1 VGNIELAIV
10 LAAGEGT
17 RMKSNTAKVL
27 HSIAGK
33 TIIEHVLKT
42 VEPLNAKSLSV
53 VVENSSRQRVETHLS
68 QISPNAKAIFQA
80 TEKWHWRCGTT
91 CARIS

>member
-1 VGNIELAIV
+1 VGNVELAIV

-27 HSIAGK
+27 HSIAGR
-33 TIIEHVLKT
+33 TIIEHVLKS

-53 VVENSSRQRVETHLS
+53 VVGAHREDVEAHLS
-68 QISPNAKAIFQA
+68 KSFTKGQTNLSS
-80 TEKWHWRCGTT
+80 H
-91 CARIS
+91 